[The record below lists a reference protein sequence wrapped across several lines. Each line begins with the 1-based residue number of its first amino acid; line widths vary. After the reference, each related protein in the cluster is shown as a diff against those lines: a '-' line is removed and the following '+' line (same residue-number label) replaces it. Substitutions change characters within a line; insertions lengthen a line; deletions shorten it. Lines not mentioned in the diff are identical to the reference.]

1 MKSHFEQEAL
11 GRIRY
16 EEFLAQ
22 AEWERQYAHLRQQ
35 RTFRLAA
42 LFRPITE
49 QLRRWF
55 APRQAVNQERIATA
69 TRQQAC

>member
-1 MKSHFEQEAL
+1 MRSHFEQEAL

-35 RTFRLAA
+35 RVIRLLT
-42 LFRPITE
+42 LFQPLAE
-49 QLRRWF
+49 QLRRWV
-55 APRQAVNQERIATA
+55 APRQAMNQERIATA
-69 TRQQAC
+69 SRQQAC